1 MGSLGRTICSVHL
14 ICAQIRREGIKCIK
28 AKEYVAKV
36 LLSNIYTVI
45 SGSDSL
51 FRPSWKS
58 ENCTSFQQSSGLRTP
73 KGTAYHNHN
82 GLRNF
87 LKEHSYLYNNQ
98 IWLIL
103 KRLLRQLRIR
113 MHFQNGFKTIVD
125 NITRCR
131 HTVNNRQLWWGG
143 FQKITTSQIHN
154 CFTPF

>member
-1 MGSLGRTICSVHL
+1 M
-14 ICAQIRREGIKCIK
+14 
-28 AKEYVAKV
+28 
-36 LLSNIYTVI
+36 LLSNLYTVI

-131 HTVNNRQLWWGG
+131 HTVNNGQLWWGG

-154 CFTPF
+154 CFTPFLNKIWRLKLFLKTILP